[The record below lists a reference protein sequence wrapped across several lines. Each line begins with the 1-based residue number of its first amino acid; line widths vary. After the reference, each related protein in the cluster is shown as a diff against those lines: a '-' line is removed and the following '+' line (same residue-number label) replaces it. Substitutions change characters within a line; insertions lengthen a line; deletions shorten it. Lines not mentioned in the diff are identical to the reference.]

1 MQPTTPKEGQ
11 HRERPLQKSM
21 FLPEFQ
27 PQPLL
32 HPRPQPLENIHYN
45 PLKRSSMPVLEGMH
59 HTNISPTYHA
69 HNISYTQPQY
79 PPNMGA
85 PIQFNEM
92 RAQSQH
98 ELLMP
103 NNPNSK
109 SVSSI
114 PRNEVTSD
122 SEVRGF
128 SKF

>member
-1 MQPTTPKEGQ
+1 
-11 HRERPLQKSM
+11 
-21 FLPEFQ
+21 
-27 PQPLL
+27 
-32 HPRPQPLENIHYN
+32 
-45 PLKRSSMPVLEGMH
+45 MPVLEGMH